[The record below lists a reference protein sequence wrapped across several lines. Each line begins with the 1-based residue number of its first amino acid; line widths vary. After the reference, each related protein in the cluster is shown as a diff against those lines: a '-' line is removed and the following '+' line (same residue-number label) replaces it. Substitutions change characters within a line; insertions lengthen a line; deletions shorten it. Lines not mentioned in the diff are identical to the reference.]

1 MLCTYILHNAS
12 TLVTPVRGE
21 AVFQNPRKA
30 AALTTR
36 DRRDRT
42 QNLWQ
47 GGAKTSGQGEM
58 SPPPHTPSTTP
69 L

>member
-1 MLCTYILHNAS
+1 M
-12 TLVTPVRGE
+12 RGE
-21 AVFQNPRKA
+21 AVFQNPQEA

-36 DRRDRT
+36 DRGDTT
-42 QNLWQ
+42 QILWQ